1 MRIFNY
7 CHLRQVR
14 CSELVSDL
22 TRRGRKHPSNSE
34 FIRSG
39 DSSKVVD
46 QVTGKS
52 LHPIPF
58 DGTLFIRDLTAVK

>member
-14 CSELVSDL
+14 CSGLVSDL
-22 TRRGRKHPSNSE
+22 TRQGREHHPIANSSLQVT
-34 FIRSG
+34 RA
-39 DSSKVVD
+39 KVVD
-46 QVTGKS
+46 QGTGKS

-58 DGTLFIRDLTAVK
+58 DGTLFICDLTAVK